1 MPPKKPGAGDK
12 NLKSKSPAEFFL
24 DNKGIAGFENAGKS
38 LYTTLREFI
47 ENSLDSAES
56 IGVLPDVDI
65 AVEEVTLGEYEDKIG
80 LKAHVRKDN
89 ALYAD
94 FETEKERAKRLAAEA
109 KKSAQEAKAAE
120 ALAKAAA
127 KGGKGSKGGGK
138 SVSTKD
144 DKGDK
149 RDAGRGK
156 TFFRITVKDNG
167 KGMAHDDIPNML
179 GRVLSGTKYGV
190 RQTRGKFGLGSKMAL
205 IWSKQTTGL
214 PIEIMS
220 AQPKQKFCSRYVLD
234 IDIERNEPNV
244 HKEEKIAN
252 PGDWH
257 GAELSV
263 IIEGNWTAY
272 RNKVLSYLRQLAIV
286 TPYAQFH
293 FKYVSAGADARGNV
307 DAMFRRRTLVMPSPP
322 LTTKHHPSAANE
334 DQLLVKTLLS
344 QTKEKTLVNFLH
356 KEFTSIGK
364 EHAARL
370 VAELGKGF
378 EPTTAPRDVTETQAT
393 RVQQLLSYAR
403 FADPSGDCLSPAGEY
418 NLRLGIMKELAPD
431 WIASFVGPALACG
444 GHPLIVEACV
454 SLGGKDVK
462 AGHNVF
468 RFANRIPLLF
478 EGGSDVVTRCVQRL
492 NWGSYKIDKNNDKI
506 GVFVSIVSTKIPF
519 KGTSKEYIG
528 DDNVEI
534 AEAVDRA
541 IRACAAQLK
550 GKITRAQA
558 AKERRARKKVLSRYI
573 PDCARAIAAMLE
585 VSAAAAEPPSKR
597 ARHGAAVT
605 TAAAGSNGGKLWAVD
620 PRWENDVL
628 SRVRDGS
635 VTLATVQRRL
645 EEHVERIDSEQAL
658 EYSMQNKEG
667 LSEAMHLMPTGSAH
681 AFLPIMYHP
690 TCAFRLLDAA
700 APKPK

>member
-1 MPPKKPGAGDK
+1 MPPKQTAGDK

-80 LKAHVRKDN
+80 LKAHVRRDDT
-89 ALYAD
+89 LYAD
-94 FETEKERAKRLAAEA
+94 FETEKERTKRLAQEA
-109 KKSAQEAKAAE
+109 KRATQEAKAAE
-120 ALAKAAA
+120 AAS
-127 KGGKGSKGGGK
+127 GKGKKGAK
-138 SVSTKD
+138 SGASDGRRDTK
-144 DKGDK
+144 KS
-149 RDAGRGK
+149 
-156 TFFRITVKDNG
+156 FFRITVKDNG
-167 KGMAHDDIPNML
+167 KGMQHDDIPNML

-214 PIEIMS
+214 PINIMS
-220 AQPKQKFCSRYVLD
+220 AQPKQKFCSRYALD

-244 HKEEKIAN
+244 HECEKLPN

-293 FKYVSAGADARGNV
+293 FKYVSAGGDARGNV
-307 DAMFRRRTLVMPSPP
+307 DAMFRRRTEVMPAPP
-322 LTTKHHPSAANE
+322 TTTKHHPSAANE
-334 DQLLVKTLLS
+334 DQLLIKTLLA
-344 QTKEKTLVNFLH
+344 QTKEKTLQAFLH
-356 KEFTSIGK
+356 KEFTSINR
-364 EHAARL
+364 EHAGRL

-378 EPTTAPRDVTETQAT
+378 DPGMSPKEVTETQAT
-393 RVQQLLSYAR
+393 RIQQLLSYAR

-431 WIASFVGPALACG
+431 WIASYVGPALACG

-462 AGHNVF
+462 AGFNVF

-528 DDNVEI
+528 DDNTEI

-541 IRACAAQLK
+541 IRACATQLK
-550 GKITRAQA
+550 GKIVRAQA

-573 PDCARAIAAMLE
+573 PDVARAISVMLST
-585 VSAAAAEPPSKR
+585 SADAAEPPSKR
-597 ARHGAAVT
+597 ARSFADEG
-605 TAAAGSNGGKLWAVD
+605 AGSNGGKLWSVD
-620 PRWENDVL
+620 TRWEKEIL
-628 SRVRDGS
+628 ERVRGGG
-635 VTLATVQRRL
+635 VTESTLRRRL

-667 LSEAMHLMPTGSAH
+667 LSEAMHLMPTGVVHKFAPTVYHH
-681 AFLPIMYHP
+681 A
-690 TCAFRLLDAA
+690 CAFRLLSSATFGGFA
-700 APKPK
+700 VPE

>member
-1 MPPKKPGAGDK
+1 MPPKKPSSGDK

-56 IGVLPDVDI
+56 IGVLPGVDI
-65 AVEEVTLGEYEDKIG
+65 AVEEVTLDEYETKIG
-80 LKAHVRKDN
+80 LKSHVRKDN

-94 FETEKERAKRLAAEA
+94 FETDKEKVKRLKDEA
-109 KKSAQEAKAAE
+109 RKVVADQKAAE
-120 ALAKAAA
+120 AVLKAKE

-138 SVSTKD
+138 NVNSTIDGSKS
-144 DKGDK
+144 KLG
-149 RDAGRGK
+149 GK
-156 TFFRITVKDNG
+156 SFFRITVKDNG
-167 KGMAHDDIPNML
+167 KGMQHDDIPNML

-214 PIEIMS
+214 PIEILS

-234 IDIERNEPNV
+234 IDIEANEPNV
-244 HKEEKIAN
+244 HSSEKTPN

-293 FKYVSAGADARGNV
+293 FKYVSAGNDTRGNV

-334 DQLLVKTLLS
+334 DQLLIKTLLS
-344 QTKEKTLVNFLH
+344 QTKEKTLQNFLH

-364 EHAARL
+364 EHAGRL
-370 VAELGKGF
+370 VNELGKGF
-378 EPTTAPRDVTETQAT
+378 DAQMSPKEVTETQAT
-393 RVQQLLSYAR
+393 RIQQLLSYAR
-403 FADPSGDCLSPAGEY
+403 FTDPFGDCLSPAGEY

-431 WIASFVGPALACG
+431 WIASFVGGALACG

-492 NWGSYKIDKNNDKI
+492 NWNTYKIDKNNDKI
-506 GVFVSIVSTKIPF
+506 GIFVSIVSTKIPF

-534 AEAVDRA
+534 ADAVDRA
-541 IRACAAQLK
+541 IRACATQLK
-550 GKITRAQA
+550 GKIVRAQA

-585 VSAAAAEPPSKR
+585 QSAAANEPPSKR
-597 ARHGAAVT
+597 AKIFGEG
-605 TAAAGSNGGKLWAVD
+605 GSNGGKLWGVD
-620 PRWENDVL
+620 PVWEKDVL
-628 SRVRDGS
+628 GRVKAGK
-635 VTLATVQRRL
+635 VTTATLTRKL
-645 EEHVERIDSEQAL
+645 EEHVEKIDSEQAL
-658 EYSMQNKEG
+658 EYQMANKEG
-667 LSEAMHLMPTGSAH
+667 LNETVHLMPVGSNH
-681 AFLPIMYHP
+681 LFSKTAFHP
-690 TCAFRLLDAA
+690 TCAFRLLTSAVEG
-700 APKPK
+700 KFNL